1 MAGARN
7 AEVGAMTDIC
17 CSKCA
22 HGKLLEQKTP
32 SSRRTMLIVR
42 CRKYAP
48 PEHEFGFL
56 YPCTKC
62 DLFEPKEEA

>member
-1 MAGARN
+1 
-7 AEVGAMTDIC
+7 
-17 CSKCA
+17 
-22 HGKLLEQKTP
+22 
-32 SSRRTMLIVR
+32 MLIVR